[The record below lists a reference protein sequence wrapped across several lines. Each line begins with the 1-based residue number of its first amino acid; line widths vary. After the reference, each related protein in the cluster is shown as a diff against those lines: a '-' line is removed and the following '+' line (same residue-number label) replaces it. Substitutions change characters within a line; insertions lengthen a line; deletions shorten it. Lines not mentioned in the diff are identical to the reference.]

1 MEQYPNNIK
10 SIHIELTDK
19 CQAACPMCSRNEFGG
34 KERGHIK
41 NTEIT
46 LENFMQWFPREFLM
60 KLDSFYACGNNGDPL
75 LAKDCLEIFEY
86 LANNTRD
93 QCRLAVHTNGSL
105 RNKDW
110 WQRLASVLGKKGLVV
125 FAIDGFAGQHEIY
138 RRNTSWDKIIENAK
152 TFIDAGGRARS
163 DTLLFKHNEDD
174 AERLKE
180 YLLGIGFEE
189 VILKPT
195 QRFHGL
201 AKFPVQDQQGNHEYY
216 IEGPTRSEYKEHVM
230 QPNMV
235 KLVKKETYDTLI
247 KNALIEPKCQT
258 GNDLFINTIGDVW
271 PCCFVQAL
279 NVTDGLNWEG
289 AEYIIRE
296 RLRLSAV
303 EIANDIKIPNLHG
316 TNIIDML
323 ENCGWGESLSKHY
336 TTDKKL
342 VCVKSCS
349 TNLRQ
354 LVEDTDKPQIQYW

>member
-1 MEQYPNNIK
+1 MLPYPHNIK
-10 SIHIELTDK
+10 SVHIELTDK

-34 KERGHIK
+34 KERSHIK

-46 LENFMQWFPREFLM
+46 LEQFVQWFPREFLM

-86 LANNTRD
+86 LANNTTD
-93 QCRLAVHTNGSL
+93 DCRLAIHTNGSL
-105 RNKDW
+105 RNKEW
-110 WQRLASVLGKKGLVV
+110 WTNLARVLGNKGLVV
-125 FAIDGFAGQHEIY
+125 FAIDGFKGQHEMY

-152 TFIDAGGRARS
+152 TFIAAGGKARS
-163 DTLLFKHNEDD
+163 DTLLFKHNEDE
-174 AERLKE
+174 AENLKE
-180 YLLGIGFEE
+180 YLLSIGFEE

-201 AKFPVQDQQGNHEYY
+201 PQFPVKDQYGNVEYY
-216 IEGPTRSEYKEHVM
+216 IEGPTKPQYKEYIM

-235 KLVKKETYDTLI
+235 KLVEKETYNALI
-247 KNALIEPKCQT
+247 KNSEIDPKCQT
-258 GNDLFINTIGDVW
+258 GRDLFVNTFGNVW

-279 NVTDGLNWEG
+279 NVTDGLDWQG
-289 AEYIIRE
+289 AEYVIRE

-303 EIANDIKIPNLHG
+303 DVADDIGIPNLHG
-316 TNIIDML
+316 TNIVDVL
-323 ENCGWGESLSKHY
+323 NSCGWGESLPKHY

-349 TNLRQ
+349 TNLRK
-354 LVEDTDKPQIQYW
+354 LVEDNNKPQIQYW